1 MLTTKLSANHQNH
14 VMCVPDLGMLFMFL
28 VGMSFIVY
36 GYHYLHDAWWVIYI
50 NIIYTG
56 KLLSCLLFS
65 FTPYLGMKIRRGR
78 EDPYYYSSGCRNGK
92 HVESQPGYQHQKKVP
107 VFLIFQCRF
116 LLHSTK
122 LMLFDLLK
130 KKSFSAVEN
139 MCCHDHCKT
148 RRLQGFKNTKMFWTK
163 YLELVTLKF
172 YKSTFYIRVTLF
184 LHI

>member
-56 KLLSCLLFS
+56 KLLSSLLFS

-92 HVESQPGYQHQKKVP
+92 HVESQPGYQHQKK
-107 VFLIFQCRF
+107 FQC
-116 LLHSTK
+116 SWY
-122 LMLFDLLK
+122 
-130 KKSFSAVEN
+130 FSAVSCSIQWN
-139 MCCHDHCKT
+139 WCSSIYSK
-148 RRLQGFKNTKMFWTK
+148 KNHSVPLKICVAMITAK
-163 YLELVTLKF
+163 LEG
-172 YKSTFYIRVTLF
+172 YKGSRIPKCFEQNI
-184 LHI
+184 

>member
-14 VMCVPDLGMLFMFL
+14 IMCVPDLGMLFMFL

-56 KLLSCLLFS
+56 KLLSSLLFS
-65 FTPYLGMKIRRGR
+65 FTPYLEMKIRRGR

-92 HVESQPGYQHQKKVP
+92 HVESQPGYQHQKK
-107 VFLIFQCRF
+107 FQCSWYF
-116 LLHSTK
+116 SAVSCSIQWNWCSSIYS
-122 LMLFDLLK
+122 K